1 MCVSLSI
8 FLPDLIN
15 QDHMIRLLECCM
27 HVASLLLVNTG
38 TQLTSIA
45 IIIGTCIYLCYK
57 IIHSKR
63 FFNSVKKNTAEEQKA
78 VKFGRLMEILQ
89 EQVKP
94 TVSVFIAQGI
104 DAVFN
109 GLGIIVIFL
118 LALFNLYLPILGPTL
133 LTIQLCKYCSHALV
147 YGLRDKYIG
156 EEIKDIYEKMRGPKK
171 SKVIMLNGQ

>member
-1 MCVSLSI
+1 MRMCVSLSI

-15 QDHMIRLLECCM
+15 QDHMIRLLEYCM
-27 HVASLLLVNTG
+27 LAPLLLLINLG
-38 TQLTSIA
+38 THLTSIT
-45 IIIGTCIYLCYK
+45 IITGTCIYLRYK
-57 IIHSKR
+57 IMHSKR

-118 LALFNLYLPILGPTL
+118 FAL
-133 LTIQLCKYCSHALV
+133 
-147 YGLRDKYIG
+147 
-156 EEIKDIYEKMRGPKK
+156 
-171 SKVIMLNGQ
+171 LN

>member
-15 QDHMIRLLECCM
+15 QDHMIRFLECCM
-27 HVASLLLVNTG
+27 LVASLLLVNVV

-45 IIIGTCIYLCYK
+45 IIIGTCIYLHCK

-118 LALFNLYLPILGPTL
+118 LALLNLYLPILGPAL
-133 LTIQLCKYCSHALV
+133 LTIQF
-147 YGLRDKYIG
+147 
-156 EEIKDIYEKMRGPKK
+156 
-171 SKVIMLNGQ
+171 